1 MPESWISQLHPCR
14 LRPPEAGQ
22 AHLATVL
29 LGSLAM
35 LVASAA
41 LGLLVNHFS
50 PRGLPIFPKPQP
62 EQPASLPLPS
72 GLLPMTPDQA
82 HAAFAAKASLFL
94 DARSAQEYDKGHI
107 PGALNLPAR
116 SFEARYPDLVE
127 RVEAAPSLVVYCQ
140 SIECDEAVEVADRLR
155 GLVAKPIH
163 VFEQGWGAWQAAG
176 FPQKKADHP

>member
-1 MPESWISQLHPCR
+1 M
-14 LRPPEAGQ
+14 
-22 AHLATVL
+22 
-29 LGSLAM
+29 
-35 LVASAA
+35 
-41 LGLLVNHFS
+41 
-50 PRGLPIFPKPQP
+50 
-62 EQPASLPLPS
+62 
-72 GLLPMTPDQA
+72 
-82 HAAFAAKASLFL
+82 
-94 DARSAQEYDKGHI
+94 
-107 PGALNLPAR
+107 NLPAR